1 MSKYLPPLNVQ
12 HIPSSVGKKVKYC
25 IHGSES
31 PNQLQSKTRSV
42 QDGAVCFQ
50 NTVFKFR
57 VTFTNSILL
66 SYSFQDLEQIKSSDV
81 KRLVI

>member
-1 MSKYLPPLNVQ
+1 MSKYFPPLNVQ

-50 NTVFKFR
+50 NTVVKRR
-57 VTFTNSILL
+57 VTFTNYFIVILV
-66 SYSFQDLEQIKSSDV
+66 S
-81 KRLVI
+81 RP